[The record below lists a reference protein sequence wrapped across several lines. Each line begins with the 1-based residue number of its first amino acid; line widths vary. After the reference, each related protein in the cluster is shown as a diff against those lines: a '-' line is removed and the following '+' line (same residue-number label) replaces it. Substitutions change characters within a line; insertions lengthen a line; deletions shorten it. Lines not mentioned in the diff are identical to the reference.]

1 MDLLDKEK
9 GLKQA
14 RDQAIEYLDSISSNY
29 DNSKDTEI
37 EKKIMQILSG
47 QEKALEQ
54 LDTHVNELKQTQN
67 EIGQELQIKKEE
79 LQRAEKRLESIQ
91 HAAPSHQ
98 SELGQYENELANIYR
113 IYVEKIRNHDYLQS
127 KLEKYQKLEEFTK
140 KNLKVLIEENKNN
153 EQKNFHDQKEIID
166 IQEPDDD
173 NNKGD
178 EGEDLDGEFDED
190 DEHF

>member
-14 RDQAIEYLDSISSNY
+14 RDQAIEYLDSISSSY

-178 EGEDLDGEFDED
+178 EGEDLEGEFDED

>member
-29 DNSKDTEI
+29 DNSKDAEI

>member
-14 RDQAIEYLDSISSNY
+14 RDQAIEYLDSISSSY
-29 DNSKDTEI
+29 DNSKDAEI
-37 EKKIMQILSG
+37 EKKIMKILSG

-54 LDTHVNELKQTQN
+54 LDTHVNELKQKQN

-98 SELGQYENELANIYR
+98 SELGQYESELSNIYR

-127 KLEKYQKLEEFTK
+127 KLEKYQKLEEASK
-140 KNLKVLIEENKNN
+140 KNLKGLIK
-153 EQKNFHDQKEIID
+153 QIKEIENENYHDRNEKIV
-166 IQEPDDD
+166 IQEAEDE
-173 NNKGD
+173 KVE
-178 EGEDLDGEFDED
+178 EGEDMDGEFDED

>member
-14 RDQAIEYLDSISSNY
+14 RDQAIDYLDSISSNY
-29 DNSKDTEI
+29 DNSKDAEI

>member
-1 MDLLDKEK
+1 MIIYKVNQKNIKNWKNLL
-9 GLKQA
+9 
-14 RDQAIEYLDSISSNY
+14 
-29 DNSKDTEI
+29 
-37 EKKIMQILSG
+37 
-47 QEKALEQ
+47 
-54 LDTHVNELKQTQN
+54 
-67 EIGQELQIKKEE
+67 
-79 LQRAEKRLESIQ
+79 
-91 HAAPSHQ
+91 
-98 SELGQYENELANIYR
+98 
-113 IYVEKIRNHDYLQS
+113 
-127 KLEKYQKLEEFTK
+127 K

>member
-14 RDQAIEYLDSISSNY
+14 RDQAIEYLDSISSSY

-127 KLEKYQKLEEFTK
+127 KLEKYQKLEEATK
-140 KNLKVLIEENKNN
+140 KNLKGLIK
-153 EQKNFHDQKEIID
+153 QIKEIENENNHDRNEKIV
-166 IQEPDDD
+166 IQEAEDE
-173 NNKGD
+173 KVE
-178 EGEDLDGEFDED
+178 EGEDMDGEFDED

>member
-98 SELGQYENELANIYR
+98 SELEQYENELANIYR